1 MKLRANAVLSYSD
14 ESGRSTAGYRDKKW
28 ITPTVDSEHFLI
40 ANYHRIDDCRHAIR
54 IYRF

>member
-1 MKLRANAVLSYSD
+1 MLAAVAIA
-14 ESGRSTAGYRDKKW
+14 TAGYRDKKW